1 MCYNTLLL
9 TNNNADFEWI
19 PLLTNI
25 GLFIIVFYGVGKILI
40 ELMFEIMFGYKPK
53 IRRGLLDLL
62 AEYLKPVRVLNNVES
77 IGKKDAATVKTV
89 AAQILPV
96 APLKE
101 VKKVRKGMKNFINSV
116 KQWFVRNPKTFFG
129 ILSLVLFAAHAIS
142 VQFFDFNA
150 FTEVIEKLREIGVPV
165 SNSVGDAIYVVLMA
179 ALGYLGIS
187 GEIAGGLETQ
197 EQYELRKQEKD
208 KEIAAKEAAK
218 KLAEREAKIEKAA
231 RNFIERCRNEFVNPE
246 TALTNSAMASVVKD
260 KVRQL
265 LKEENSEF
273 DI

>member
-1 MCYNTLLL
+1 MCYSTLLL

-77 IGKKDAATVKTV
+77 IGKKDAAAVKTV

-218 KLAEREAKIEKAA
+218 KMAEREAKIEKAA

-246 TALTNSAMASVVKD
+246 TALQNSAMASVVKD
-260 KVRQL
+260 KVKQL
-265 LKEENSEF
+265 LKEESSEF

>member
-1 MCYNTLLL
+1 MCYSTLLL

-40 ELMFEIMFGYKPK
+40 ELMFEIVFGYKPK

-77 IGKKDAATVKTV
+77 IGKKDAAAVKTV

-129 ILSLVLFAAHAIS
+129 ILSLVIFAAHAIS
-142 VQFFDFNA
+142 VQFFDFKA

-197 EQYELRKQEKD
+197 GQYELRKQEKD

-231 RNFIERCRNEFVNPE
+231 RNFIDRCRNEFVNPE
-246 TALTNSAMASVVKD
+246 TAITNSAMASVVKD

-265 LKEENSEF
+265 LKEESSEF

>member
-1 MCYNTLLL
+1 MCYSTLLL

-77 IGKKDAATVKTV
+77 IGKKDAAAVKTV

-265 LKEENSEF
+265 LKEESSEF